1 MRVRAAILNEARA
14 PISIEQLDLTPPRRG
29 EVLVR
34 MRAAGICRS
43 DLHIVDG
50 WLPEP
55 FPLVLG
61 HEGAGVVEAVGPEVT
76 RLQVG
81 DHVVLT
87 IAASC
92 GVCGFCQQ
100 GRPNLCDLA
109 WTMAGRGGLFD
120 GTPRFSR
127 DGEPIH
133 HFSFTSSFSE
143 AVVVPEAAA
152 VTIARSVPFEVAAL
166 FGCAVV
172 TGVGAVFNTARLAP
186 GSSVAVFGCGGV
198 GLSVI
203 QGARIAGA
211 RHIVA
216 IDVREAKLERA
227 RQAGATHTIMAGA
240 AEAPSALKDLMPGGV
255 DYAFEAVG
263 LPETM
268 RAAWDSVG
276 RGGAV
281 VVVGLARS
289 DAEVSLPTYSFLHEK
304 RILGCYY
311 GSARPSID
319 IPLLV
324 DLYRDGRLRP
334 EVALD
339 RTIGLDEIEDA
350 FALMRGGEAGRI
362 IIGF

>member
-1 MRVRAAILNEARA
+1 MRVRAAVIERA
-14 PISIEQLDLTPPRRG
+14 GEPIRIEELELAPPRHG

-34 MRAAGICRS
+34 MRAAGICQS
-43 DLHIVDG
+43 DVHIVDG

-55 FPLVLG
+55 FPMVLG
-61 HEGAGVVEAVGPEVT
+61 HEGAGVVEAVGPGVS
-76 RLQVG
+76 RLRVG

-92 GVCGFCQQ
+92 GVCGFCLQ

-109 WTMAGRGGLFD
+109 WDIGGLGGMFD

-127 DGEPIH
+127 GDEPIH
-133 HFSFTSSFSE
+133 HFSFTSSFTE

-152 VTIARSVPFEVAAL
+152 VPIAPDVPFEVAAL

-172 TGVGAVFNTARLAP
+172 TGVGAVFNTAKLEP
-186 GSSVAVFGCGGV
+186 GSSVAVIGCGGV

-211 RHIVA
+211 RRVIAV
-216 IDVREAKLERA
+216 DLLPAKLERA
-227 RQAGATHTIMAGA
+227 RQAGATQTLLAGA
-240 AEAPSALKDLMPGGV
+240 AEAPAAIKELVPGGV

-263 LPETM
+263 SPQTI
-268 RAAWDSVG
+268 RAAWDALG
-276 RGGAV
+276 RGGTAV
-281 VVVGLARS
+281 VVGVARR
-289 DAEVSLPTYSFLHEK
+289 DAEVALPTYDLLYEK
-304 RILGCYY
+304 RLLGCYY
-311 GSARPSID
+311 GSARPGID

-339 RTIGLDEIEDA
+339 RTIGLHEIEDA
-350 FALMRGGEAGRI
+350 FARMRSGEAGRI
-362 IIGF
+362 IIHF